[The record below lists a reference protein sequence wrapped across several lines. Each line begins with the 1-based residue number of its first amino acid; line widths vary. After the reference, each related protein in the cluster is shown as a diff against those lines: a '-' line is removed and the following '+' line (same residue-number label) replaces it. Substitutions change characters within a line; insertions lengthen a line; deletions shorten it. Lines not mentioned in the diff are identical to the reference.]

1 MKKGLIVAIIL
12 ALVVMLI
19 PGCAGISPPSEEDMA
34 VTEEEEEGTGP
45 PIVEEVNFRFWIS
58 DENNAIADFERLDV
72 IISEI
77 GVHQSGESGT
87 WHTLNP
93 NPDPDEDGIPGI
105 NLRLLEGEKA
115 MVIWE
120 GTLPAGD
127 YTKVFIYVE
136 DEGITGILL
145 SEETADVKL
154 PSNKLQISKPFT
166 ISDDSV
172 VEFVYDITV
181 VKTGK
186 NGKYNLLPQI
196 AQSGPDQ
203 DIVDVTPV
211 DVTPAEELEITI
223 TNLSDGEVGTAYSVT
238 LEVDGGTE
246 PYTWDVSAG
255 DLPEGLELDSDTGVI
270 SGTPTTAG
278 GYDFTVEVEDSSDP
292 EESDTQ
298 ELSINITTVGV
309 VLDITTTG
317 LLDGEVGTAYSVTL
331 EVDGGTEPYTWDV
344 SVGDLP
350 EGLEL
355 DSDTG
360 VISGTPTTAGGYDF
374 TVEVEDSSDP
384 EESDT
389 QELSIH
395 IEA

>member
-1 MKKGLIVAIIL
+1 
-12 ALVVMLI
+12 MLI
-19 PGCAGISPPSEEDMA
+19 SGCAGISPPAEEDMA
-34 VTEEEEEGTGP
+34 VTEEGEEGEEEEEETGP
-45 PIVEEVNFRFWIS
+45 PVVEEVNFRFWIS
-58 DENNAIADFERLDV
+58 DENNAITDFERLDV

-77 GVHQSGESGT
+77 GVHQGGESGT

-115 MVIWE
+115 LVIWE

-136 DEGITGILL
+136 DEDITGILL
-145 SEETADVKL
+145 GGETADVKL

-203 DIVDVTPV
+203 DIVDVTP
-211 DVTPAEELEITI
+211 AENLEIT
-223 TNLSDGEVGTAYSVT
+223 TTSLPDGEVGAAYTATT
-238 LEVDGGTE
+238 LVATGGTGS
-246 PYTWDVSAG
+246 YTWSISEG
-255 DLPEGLELDSDTGVI
+255 DLPDELELDDDTGVI
-270 SGTPTTAG
+270 SGNPTVAG
-278 GYDFTVEVEDSSDP
+278 DYEFTVQVED
-292 EESDTQ
+292 ESEPVQSATQ
-298 ELSINITTVGV
+298 E
-309 VLDITTTG
+309 
-317 LLDGEVGTAYSVTL
+317 
-331 EVDGGTEPYTWDV
+331 
-344 SVGDLP
+344 
-350 EGLEL
+350 
-355 DSDTG
+355 
-360 VISGTPTTAGGYDF
+360 F
-374 TVEVEDSSDP
+374 
-384 EESDT
+384 
-389 QELSIH
+389 SIH

>member
-19 PGCAGISPPSEEDMA
+19 PGCAGISPPAEEDMA
-34 VTEEEEEGTGP
+34 VTGEEEEETRP

-58 DENNAIADFERLDV
+58 DENNAITDFERLDV

-77 GVHQSGESGT
+77 GIHQGGESGT

-115 MVIWE
+115 LVIWE
-120 GTLPAGD
+120 GTLPTGN

-136 DEGITGILL
+136 EEDITGILL
-145 SEETADVKL
+145 SDETADVKL

-186 NGKYNLLPQI
+186 SGKYNLLPQI

-203 DIVDVTPV
+203 DIVDVTP
-211 DVTPAEELEITI
+211 AEDLEIT
-223 TNLSDGEVGTAYSVT
+223 TTSLSDGEVGTAYTAT
-238 LEVDGGTE
+238 LGATGGTGS
-246 PYTWDVSAG
+246 YTWSISEG
-255 DLPEGLELDSDTGVI
+255 TLPDELELDDDTGVISGDPTAAGDYVFTVQVEDESEPVQSATQQLSISIAAVSEVEITTTSLSDGEVGTAYTATLGATGGTGSYTWSISEGTLPDELELDDDTGVI
-270 SGTPTTAG
+270 SGTPTAAG
-278 GYDFTVEVEDSSDP
+278 DYEFTVQVED
-292 EESDTQ
+292 ESEPVQSNTQ
-298 ELSINITTVGV
+298 EFSI
-309 VLDITTTG
+309 
-317 LLDGEVGTAYSVTL
+317 S
-331 EVDGGTEPYTWDV
+331 
-344 SVGDLP
+344 
-350 EGLEL
+350 
-355 DSDTG
+355 
-360 VISGTPTTAGGYDF
+360 
-374 TVEVEDSSDP
+374 
-384 EESDT
+384 
-389 QELSIH
+389 

>member
-19 PGCAGISPPSEEDMA
+19 SGCAGISPPAEEDMA
-34 VTEEEEEGTGP
+34 VTDEGEEEEEEKTGP
-45 PIVEEVNFRFWIS
+45 LVVEEVNFRFWIS
-58 DENNAIADFERLDV
+58 DENNAITDFERLDV

-77 GVHQSGESGT
+77 GVHQGGESGT
-87 WHTLNP
+87 WHTLDP
-93 NPDPDEDGIPGI
+93 NPDPDEDGIPGL

-115 MVIWE
+115 LVIWE
-120 GTLPAGD
+120 GTLPEGD

-136 DEGITGILL
+136 DEDITGILL

-211 DVTPAEELEITI
+211 DVIPAEDLEIT
-223 TNLSDGEVGTAYSVT
+223 TTSLSGGEVGTAYTAT
-238 LEVDGGTE
+238 LEATGGTGS
-246 PYTWDVSAG
+246 YTWSISEG
-255 DLPEGLELDSDTGVI
+255 TLPDELELDDTGVI
-270 SGTPTTAG
+270 SGTPTAAG
-278 GYDFTVEVEDSSDP
+278 DYEFTVQVEDESEP
-292 EESDTQ
+292 VQSDTQ
-298 ELSINITTVGV
+298 G
-309 VLDITTTG
+309 
-317 LLDGEVGTAYSVTL
+317 
-331 EVDGGTEPYTWDV
+331 
-344 SVGDLP
+344 
-350 EGLEL
+350 
-355 DSDTG
+355 
-360 VISGTPTTAGGYDF
+360 
-374 TVEVEDSSDP
+374 
-384 EESDT
+384 
-389 QELSIH
+389 LSIH
-395 IEA
+395 IED